1 MLSIANE
8 LDKAIGILRTVAPKT
23 MYIGSLIKV
32 SRAANPLDNSVVE
45 TTDTADVE
53 IIPDVIK
60 SDEVDG
66 SRILFTDF
74 KFHIIASPTLNVGFY
89 DEVIIKNSSYPDR
102 RLKIRQKTDIV
113 EGMKNLMF
121 TVVAR

>member
-89 DEVIIKNSSYPDR
+89 DEVIIKNSAYPDR